1 MSQGLSSVTQKPV
14 DIHSVCVSCTVA
26 QVIRFV
32 SLGTCKVI
40 LCQDVAYKAS
50 MCHPVPG
57 EHSAILTLLGRP
69 ALPQPPQVDMVGFA
83 SSSSSSSSD
92 VVVLEGKGSKGKGN
106 AKAGGK

>member
-1 MSQGLSSVTQKPV
+1 M
-14 DIHSVCVSCTVA
+14 CVSCTVA

-50 MCHPVPG
+50 ICHTD
-57 EHSAILTLLGRP
+57 ERTSILTLLGTP
-69 ALPQPPQVDMVGFA
+69 ALPQPLHVDMVGSA
-83 SSSSSSSSD
+83 SSSAA
-92 VVVLEGKGSKGKGN
+92 VVVEGKGGKGKGN